1 MKSGKLHAAAVTPAV
16 KPSQPEQQLLLH
28 CKLRLPM
35 LRLMK
40 RKEKC
45 WGGPYCH
52 ACVLGCGMSFL
63 WSVVCT
69 GSRQRFSF
77 HPVTV

>member
-45 WGGPYCH
+45 WGGVHIAMRVCWVVE
-52 ACVLGCGMSFL
+52 CLSCGLLCAQEAVKGLVFTL
-63 WSVVCT
+63 
-69 GSRQRFSF
+69 
-77 HPVTV
+77 